1 MVDVTRVSAPDTYNH
16 VEGFHSKLNKWC
28 DKVHPDV
35 YSLINLFK
43 SLDSCMINDYTK
55 RIDKTE
61 CTKRDPNI
69 IARYESLSEYHT
81 KLRND
86 ELSLQEYLEKASTTI
101 DISTIITTDRDDSN
115 QERIDLSGFISTE
128 V

>member
-1 MVDVTRVSAPDTYNH
+1 
-16 VEGFHSKLNKWC
+16 
-28 DKVHPDV
+28 
-35 YSLINLFK
+35 
-43 SLDSCMINDYTK
+43 MINDYTK

-101 DISTIITTDRDDSN
+101 GISTIISTDRDDSY